1 MFDRIKEALLRE
13 GISKWK
19 ITESRRI
26 ANEYYFIKD
35 KLDMNR
41 SKDVKLYEVVV
52 YVDYEL
58 ESKKYTGSTTG
69 SFSES
74 LSDGEILTQLR
85 EFKAA
90 ANYVMNPFYTLPTP
104 DQLATDDQSLEH
116 AKSQSN
122 GYDYFSDIDI
132 VELIESIY
140 LPGRT
145 YVDIINS
152 CEVFLRREFVRIKN
166 SEGLEIVDVYNNH
179 LIELVTECR
188 TSGESVEMID
198 HLKFG
203 DIDYKK
209 IQSEIRALIES
220 TILRANAKPMKAMKH
235 IPVVLGGDAVVHF
248 FDSYVKRAN
257 AVNKYNGLTTF
268 ELDKAVVD
276 GTNKGDR
283 ISIMMVPS
291 IDGSGANRVYD
302 EEGIRLSEVPLI
314 ETGILKKFY
323 VQ

>member
-74 LSDGEILTQLR
+74 LSDGGEILTQLR

-209 IQSEIRALIES
+209 NPE
-220 TILRANAKPMKAMKH
+220 
-235 IPVVLGGDAVVHF
+235 
-248 FDSYVKRAN
+248 
-257 AVNKYNGLTTF
+257 
-268 ELDKAVVD
+268 
-276 GTNKGDR
+276 
-283 ISIMMVPS
+283 
-291 IDGSGANRVYD
+291 
-302 EEGIRLSEVPLI
+302 
-314 ETGILKKFY
+314 
-323 VQ
+323 